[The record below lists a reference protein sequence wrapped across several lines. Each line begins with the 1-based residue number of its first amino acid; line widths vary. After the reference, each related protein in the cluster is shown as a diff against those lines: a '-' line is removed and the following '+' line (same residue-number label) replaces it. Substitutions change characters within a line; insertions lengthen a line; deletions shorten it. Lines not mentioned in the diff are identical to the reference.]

1 MNIQWYPGH
10 MTKAR
15 REMTESLKLVEL
27 VIELL
32 DARIPIS
39 SRNPD
44 IDKLCGNKPRLI
56 VLNKSDLAD
65 DKITKIWIQYFKGI
79 GKDCIEVDSLSGKN
93 VKTIGR
99 VVQDKF
105 KERNKNLKAKGIVSK
120 PIRIMIAGVPN
131 VGKSSLIN
139 RLSGRASAKTGD
151 KPGVTRG
158 KQWIKLGSNMELL
171 DTPGIL
177 WPKFDDPKVGY
188 NLAFTGA
195 IKDEILDTAELS
207 IKLIDTLIEI
217 CPESIVSRYNLKDT
231 KKLAIEILE
240 DIGKVRGCMLPGGNI
255 DIDRAASIVLD
266 EFRSGKLGR
275 ISLEKPNIK

>member
-44 IDKLCGNKPRLI
+44 IDKICGNKPRLI
-56 VLNKSDLAD
+56 ILNKSDLAD
-65 DKITKIWIQYFKGI
+65 DKINKMWIQYFKKM

-93 VKTIGR
+93 VKTIGKI
-99 VVQDKF
+99 VQDRF
-105 KERNKNLKAKGIVSK
+105 EERNRSLKAKGIVSK

-158 KQWIKLGSNMELL
+158 RQWIKLGSNMELL

-177 WPKFDDPKVGY
+177 WPKFDDPEVGY

-195 IKDEILDTAELS
+195 IKDEILDTTELS
-207 IKLIDTLIEI
+207 IKLIDKLVAI
-217 CPESIVSRYNLKDT
+217 CPESIISRYKIKDIE
-231 KKLAIEILE
+231 KPGIEILE
-240 DIGKVRGCMLPGGNI
+240 DIGRVRGCMLSRGNI

-275 ISLEKPNIK
+275 ISLEKPDFK

>member
-15 REMTESLKLVEL
+15 REMVESLKLVDL

-44 IDKLCGNKPRLI
+44 MDNICGNKPRLI

-65 DKITKIWIQYFKGI
+65 ETINKMWIEYFK
-79 GKDCIEVDSLSGKN
+79 KTSNDCIQVNSLSGKN
-93 VKTIGR
+93 VKTINKA
-99 VVQDKF
+99 VQDKF
-105 KERNKNLKAKGIVSK
+105 RERNKSLKAKGIVSK

-151 KPGVTRG
+151 KPGVTKGR
-158 KQWIKLGSNMELL
+158 QWIKLDGNMELL

-177 WPKFDDPKVGY
+177 WPKFEDPEVGY

-195 IKDEILDTAELS
+195 IKDEILSATELS
-207 IKLIDTLIEI
+207 IKLIEKLITVR
-217 CPESIVSRYNLKDT
+217 PESIIGRYSIKDIEKPT
-231 KKLAIEILE
+231 MEILE
-240 DIGKVRGCMLPGGNI
+240 DIGRARGCMLTKGNI
-255 DIDRAASIVLD
+255 DIERAASIVLG
-266 EFRSGKLGR
+266 EFRSGKLGK
-275 ISLEKPNIK
+275 ISLEVPYSK